1 MSVAMT
7 LAGCLLTTSLD
18 SFSTPPSSLE
28 DGGLEVGD
36 ADPHDAGSTLGEVI
50 DREASSE
57 AGTTFV
63 DTFDRPDGPV
73 GNRWSEKLPGRFGI
87 LSNELT
93 MQPGDYHDLLLLRPL
108 EEESL
113 DVELSV
119 EARFFR
125 LGSGSFDVQLLARV
139 QNRGLGAGELT
150 GYIGWLDDGSKVK
163 IGRQHGTALD
173 YLAERALTTPV
184 ASNERGRL
192 TFRISGTSPVILFA
206 RWEHLQDSTW
216 VVDQELS
223 CVDADPT
230 KISLPGAMGTASDD
244 DVPYVL
250 DQFTSTPK

>member
-139 QNRGLGAGELT
+139 QNRGLGAGE
-150 GYIGWLDDGSKVK
+150 
-163 IGRQHGTALD
+163 
-173 YLAERALTTPV
+173 
-184 ASNERGRL
+184 RGRL

-250 DQFTSTPK
+250 DQFTSTPT